1 MKTPSTIEALQ
12 GAIEMLTRIKAGG
25 SYSMLE
31 YVERLDAYQAARDE
45 HQRLHLID
53 ERNRAAI
60 RNMDRQRR
68 GS

>member
-1 MKTPSTIEALQ
+1 MKTQSTIEALE

-45 HQRLHLID
+45 HRRLEMID

-68 GS
+68 GA